1 MTDTQFIEVRYSLRD
16 LIGDI
21 GLGRIDLPDI
31 QRPFVWADAKI
42 RDLVDSMYHGYLDL
56 AETRAWT

>member
-1 MTDTQFIEVRYSLRD
+1 MTDTQFIEVRYSLGD

-42 RDLVDSMYHGYLDL
+42 RDLFDSMYHGYLDL
-56 AETRAWT
+56 AETRT